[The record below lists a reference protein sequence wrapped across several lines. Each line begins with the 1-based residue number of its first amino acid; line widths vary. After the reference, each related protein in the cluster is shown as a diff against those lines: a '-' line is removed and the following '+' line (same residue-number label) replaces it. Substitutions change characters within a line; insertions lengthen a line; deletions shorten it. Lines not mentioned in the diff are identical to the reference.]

1 MGKTVKQRKKKQFMY
16 SVDRRK
22 VQQKRKKKLEPR
34 IPCEAIREAWD
45 SRKHT
50 KANLE
55 SMGLAFKV
63 RAGGNFRRK
72 LLAPWRCYYYSYNY
86 LVIGCF

>member
-1 MGKTVKQRKKKQFMY
+1 MGKTVKQRKKKQYMY
-16 SVDRRK
+16 NVNRRK

-45 SRKHT
+45 KRKHT

-63 RAGGNFRRK
+63 SWG
-72 LLAPWRCYYYSYNY
+72 
-86 LVIGCF
+86 